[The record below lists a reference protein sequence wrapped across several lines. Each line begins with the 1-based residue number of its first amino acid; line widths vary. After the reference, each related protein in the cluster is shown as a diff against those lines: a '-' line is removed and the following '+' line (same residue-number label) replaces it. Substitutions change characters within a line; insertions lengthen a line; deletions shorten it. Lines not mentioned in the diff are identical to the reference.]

1 MEPFSDRLQSS
12 SALSSRPPTCLACR
26 LRHEIIFSNPSHGQP
41 PAKQSR
47 TRLKNARPH
56 LRMAAA
62 CGSSYIHRPIS
73 YIYNYHLAP
82 NYTVYTYTAMPIINI
97 FELTTTASILPFLCL
112 SFLCQYIYLNCA
124 TYTKLTLWCFF
135 YAMYSSRSGGEV
147 SLVCLASVQN
157 SVFFTGT

>member
-1 MEPFSDRLQSS
+1 
-12 SALSSRPPTCLACR
+12 
-26 LRHEIIFSNPSHGQP
+26 
-41 PAKQSR
+41 
-47 TRLKNARPH
+47 
-56 LRMAAA
+56 
-62 CGSSYIHRPIS
+62 
-73 YIYNYHLAP
+73 
-82 NYTVYTYTAMPIINI
+82 MPIINI